1 MNCQNCGSYI
11 PTGVAFCP
19 TCGAPSPSSD
29 APVTSPQGTQA
40 TTSYPSPAPAQQDAS
55 GQYGA
60 AAAYGDT
67 TPYDTASPAPN
78 QYGTPDPYGTP
89 APSQYPMGGPQGMP
103 QPNGGNG
110 GGKGKVIAIVA
121 AVVVVIAIVAAVV
134 VLVVMPQMS
143 NKGGKDAPST
153 TVEQK
158 DDAEDKD
165 AEDKDAEDKDAD
177 AEKDQDA
184 EAETPED
191 VNIDVPDVDTSS
203 SDPAVL
209 TDIFAQSFA
218 EAYPETYSIT
228 NYDSTYIGDQTQ
240 GQMQITLYTS
250 VASDGADAES
260 LAVMFQQDMTSEAK
274 AQAVVQ
280 VLAELEPYMGT
291 DDLSIYFV
299 LYYSDGVVC
308 GESLFDGTG
317 YIEGPYA

>member
-29 APVTSPQGTQA
+29 VPATSPQGAQA
-40 TTSYPSPAPAQQDAS
+40 TTSYPSPAPAQQEAS

-67 TPYDTASPAPN
+67 TPCGTASPAPN

-89 APSQYPMGGPQGMP
+89 APSQYPMGGPQGAP
-103 QPNGGNG
+103 QPDGGNG

-134 VLVVMPQMS
+134 ALVVMPQMS
-143 NKGGKDAPST
+143 NKGGEDAPST

-158 DDAEDKD
+158 D
-165 AEDKDAEDKDAD
+165 DAEDKDAD

-191 VNIDVPDVDTSS
+191 VTIDVPDVDTSS

-209 TDIFAQSFA
+209 TDIFAQSFT
-218 EAYPETYSIT
+218 EACAETYSIT
-228 NYDSTYIGDQTQ
+228 GHDSTYIGDQTQ
-240 GQMQITLYTS
+240 GQMQIALYTS
-250 VASDGADAES
+250 VASDGADAETLS
-260 LAVMFQQDMTSEAK
+260 VMFQQGMTSEAM
-274 AQAVVQ
+274 AQAMAQ
-280 VLAELEPYMGT
+280 GLAELEPYMGT